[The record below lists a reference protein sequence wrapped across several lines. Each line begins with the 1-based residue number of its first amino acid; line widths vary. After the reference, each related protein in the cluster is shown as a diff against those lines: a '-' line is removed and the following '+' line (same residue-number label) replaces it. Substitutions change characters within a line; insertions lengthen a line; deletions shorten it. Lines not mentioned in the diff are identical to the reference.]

1 MTLTLRIAITSIA
14 LLSIFNANA
23 QNGLSLDGTDDFV
36 QTTYSGV
43 SGNATRTVEAW
54 IKTTANSVR
63 LVIDLSDRV
72 TGMDG
77 DGTETEEIGGTVTRT
92 IETTTKLND

>member
-1 MTLTLRIAITSIA
+1 MTTSVVIRLNSTL
-14 LLSIFNANA
+14 FDN
-23 QNGLSLDGTDDFV
+23 DDV
-36 QTTYSGV
+36 KKMKYDLRQSG
-43 SGNATRTVEAW
+43 
-54 IKTTANSVR
+54 KFNSVR

-92 IETTTKLND
+92 TETTTKLND